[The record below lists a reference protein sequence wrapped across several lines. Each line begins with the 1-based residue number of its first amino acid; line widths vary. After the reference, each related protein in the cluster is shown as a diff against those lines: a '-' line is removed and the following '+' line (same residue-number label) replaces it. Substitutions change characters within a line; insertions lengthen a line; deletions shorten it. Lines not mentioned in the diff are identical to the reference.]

1 MNHSW
6 NLTRGIKGTSW
17 ALIAWMAATVL
28 LPRPSPAAETN
39 NIPGSNTPPANSLEA
54 FKLITQRNIFDP
66 NRRAGQ
72 SSASGSTRIDPA
84 VLAKAEG
91 FSLYGV
97 GIDGDVPTAF
107 FDGTESKYHRMLQAS
122 NTIAD
127 YQIVKIAFDH
137 VELQAGT
144 NQLKLPI
151 GMQMKKVPGGD
162 WQLIAGSVTSA
173 SDAKSE
179 SSSNGPSSTDS
190 AADAILK
197 RLMQQREQELKK

>member
-6 NLTRGIKGTSW
+6 NLTPGIKGSSW
-17 ALIAWMAATVL
+17 VLLAWIAAAVL
-28 LPRPSPAAETN
+28 LPQPSPAAETN
-39 NIPGSNTPPANSLEA
+39 NIPGSNAPPANSFEA

-72 SSASGSTRIDPA
+72 SGPRRVDPA
-84 VLAKAEG
+84 ALAKAEG
-91 FSLYGV
+91 FSLVGV
-97 GIDGDVPTAF
+97 GINDNVPTAL
-107 FDGTESKYHRMLQAS
+107 FDGTDSKYCRVLQAS

-127 YQIVKIAFDH
+127 YQIVKITFDH

-144 NQLKLPI
+144 NQLKLPL

-162 WQLIAGSVTSA
+162 WQLIVGSVTSA